1 MRTYAAAIAVALAL
15 GPARCEDLFVPPAA
29 APSDVALT
37 RAFRGFAADPS
48 PETAADVPFAP
59 EVRLGLA
66 SRLMRTVGADEVA
79 DPEAWV
85 LESAAFRG
93 YTGPFSALDLLQR
106 HDRYDVSVGPHRHC
120 ASPPVAAPPDVEGL
134 RRVSVQ
140 PSSRSIDSCLS
151 WFTVDLF
158 VDDDDVVQAVTLDL
172 WEP

>member
-1 MRTYAAAIAVALAL
+1 MKTYAAAIAVLLAL
-15 GPARCEDLFVPPAA
+15 GPVRCDDLFVPPAA
-29 APSDVALT
+29 TSDEVGLIE
-37 RAFRGFAADPS
+37 AFRAFAADPS
-48 PETAADVPFAP
+48 PETAADVRFAP

-66 SRLMRTVGADEVA
+66 DRLLGSVGADEVS

-85 LESAAFRG
+85 LAPAYFRG
-93 YTGPFSALDLLQR
+93 YTGPFSALELVQR
-106 HDRYDVSVGPHRHC
+106 QDRLDVTVGPHPHC
-120 ASPPVAAPPDVEGL
+120 ASPPMPAPRAVEDL

-158 VDDDDVVQAVTLDL
+158 VDDEGVVRAVTLDL